1 MVSRYICKNLLK
13 YENHRKNLIMYKE
26 RKCHKP
32 LFQFKSFY
40 TLSISL
46 LSFYLDPQSSICYC
60 SFWRRQFQRERGAP
74 DSNPPFLHCNHKHML
89 EYQMNTH
96 YTSIFRNQIST
107 HGRGEVGGV
116 DLTGLPL
123 LPCSPPFHLWKL
135 YLLEHRPRHPRQ
147 NFKTSR
153 IALSFGHWNWCFFRN
168 SLFKRLHIWKA

>member
-13 YENHRKNLIMYKE
+13 YENHRKNLTNVQRAKVSQTPFPIQIVL
-26 RKCHKP
+26 HT
-32 LFQFKSFY
+32 QH
-40 TLSISL
+40 LSSL
-46 LSFYLDPQSSICYC
+46 LLLGSPVFNLLLQLFKKTISE
-60 SFWRRQFQRERGAP
+60 RERCTWQQ
-74 DSNPPFLHCNHKHML
+74 SLHCYHKHML
-89 EYQMNTH
+89 ENQMNTH